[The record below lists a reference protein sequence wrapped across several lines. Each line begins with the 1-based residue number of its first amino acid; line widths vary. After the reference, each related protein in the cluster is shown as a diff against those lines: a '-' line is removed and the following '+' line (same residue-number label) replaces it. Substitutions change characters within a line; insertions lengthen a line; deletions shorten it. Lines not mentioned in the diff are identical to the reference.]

1 MERTILYTLSLCTAL
16 LALSCTKEMETEENP
31 DMPDVPCRVEFRIE
45 TEAAEGIVPVGE
57 AVTRATD
64 NAVRNLNFYVYG
76 SGGLIRSGYT
86 MSAFVPT
93 MALVPGTY
101 RVYLIANAGSS
112 LGQMDEAELL
122 ALSTPVTGQDGFLQ
136 NGAMYLSGMQTMT
149 VAGPSTCR
157 IVLRRAAAKIN
168 INVRFG
174 PQMEDACIVHVV
186 PGNAPATGSAF
197 GENRLTAA
205 DPQIEFLY
213 TDLSPGNLSTLSM
226 SYYQYENMAGSVAS
240 ITDPADRIDGKAPTM
255 ASYVSIRVLWD
266 GAYWDYKVYLG
277 SNATT
282 DFNVRRNTVYNYD
295 ITIMGVN
302 ADDLRIAMTEIIFW
316 VGRKIS
322 IGGRY
327 YRDGFSWNTR
337 VAYTQME
344 ILTDNCDPGEEY
356 TVSFQPLSGTFHSD
370 WQMEYMISSLP
381 AEQREYKPII
391 PGEQITV
398 HKGNGTSEVIF
409 AFSNYEG
416 TKNYNTTD
424 NYFEFTVCDSRG
436 RGRTVVLSTN
446 MDEWFN

>member
-1 MERTILYTLSLCTAL
+1 MKRTILYALCLCTAL
-16 LALSCTKEMETEENP
+16 LGFSCAKEMETEENP

-45 TEAAEGIVPVGE
+45 MEAAEGIVPVGE

-76 SGGLIRSGYT
+76 SSGLVRSGYT

-93 MALVPGTY
+93 MTLAPGTY

-112 LGQMDEAELL
+112 LGQMDEEELL
-122 ALSTPVTGQDGFLQ
+122 ALSTPITGQDGFLQ
-136 NGAMYLSGMQTMT
+136 NGTMYLSGMQTMT
-149 VAGPSTCR
+149 VAGSTTCR

-174 PQMEDACIVHVV
+174 PQMEDARIVHVV
-186 PGNAPATGSAF
+186 PGNAPATSSVF
-197 GENRLTAA
+197 GENRLSAS

-213 TDLSPGNLSTLSM
+213 ADLSPGNLPTLSM

-240 ITDPADRIDGKAPTM
+240 ITDPADRIDGKAPAM

-277 SNATT
+277 GNTTT
-282 DFNVRRNTVYNYD
+282 DFNVRRNTLYNYD
-295 ITIMGVN
+295 VTIEGVN
-302 ADDLRIAMTEIIFW
+302 IDDLRIAMTEIIFW

-344 ILTDNCDPGEEY
+344 ILTDNCDSDEEY

-381 AEQREYKPII
+381 AEQREYKPIV
-391 PGEQITV
+391 PGEQVSV

-436 RGRTVVLSTN
+436 RGRTVILSTN